1 MYYSGKGVEKDFASA
16 FQWMRVSAE
25 NGNYNEQNN
34 LGVMY
39 LQGQKDAQANVDML
53 AEQLS
58 SEQRLES
65 DALITVITD
74 KYVVWK

>member
-1 MYYSGKGVEKDFASA
+1 MYYSGEGIEKDFASA

-25 NGNYNEQNN
+25 NGNCNEQNN
-34 LGVMY
+34 PGVIY
-39 LQGQKDAQANVDML
+39 LQGQKDAQANVDTL